1 MQKSEANDAVNM
13 VEVKINV
20 KKDEISLG
28 QPMHAVVPL
37 RLEWYKVCKTV
48 KVVEGRAFRKTKSE
62 KQILKSVTGVVEPGE
77 LLAVM
82 GPSGSVKTSLLN
94 SLAKR
99 QGITSGK
106 ILLNGEKIPKN
117 FNKLSAYVMQDDRL
131 FETLTP
137 RELFQ
142 FSAQLRLPRG
152 TTQKE
157 KDEMVET
164 VIKKLKMTSCAD
176 TRVGGHLLRGLS
188 GGERKRASIGYEM
201 IVNPSLLFLDEPT
214 SGLDSFTALTLINC
228 LRDLC
233 KEGHTVICTIHQP
246 SSTIFALLDRL
257 LLLVQGEVAYLGKVS
272 DSVEFFASLGYPCPT
287 YTNPAD
293 FYMVMLQTQN
303 EEEITRCKMFVEATA
318 KLLPKYTPRETETG
332 GNPIKS
338 EKRANFL
345 TQLRELTKRGWQTV
359 VRNPLSFMAKFGQ
372 TIALSILV
380 SLVYLK
386 MGTDQSGVTNRD
398 SALFFITMSQ
408 TIIGLNAV
416 LLTFP
421 LERSLLIRE
430 QSNGMY
436 SVSSYFLGKFLSGLP
451 LDFFFPSLFSVIIYW
466 TLGLNDSSPAR
477 FFCFLLALFSI
488 SICASSIGLSLGCIL
503 PNAETAVA
511 IAPFAFIPF
520 IPLFKFGYQS
530 LIINEM
536 TNLNFTCTE
545 SQYLQVQ
552 SPIGV
557 VEVCPITSGEQIL
570 DTLSYTWVDYWQ
582 AIGVLL
588 GLFAFFRLLALFALV
603 LQTRIALK
611 RTQT

>member
-1 MQKSEANDAVNM
+1 
-13 VEVKINV
+13 
-20 KKDEISLG
+20 
-28 QPMHAVVPL
+28 
-37 RLEWYKVCKTV
+37 
-48 KVVEGRAFRKTKSE
+48 
-62 KQILKSVTGVVEPGE
+62 
-77 LLAVM
+77 
-82 GPSGSVKTSLLN
+82 
-94 SLAKR
+94 
-99 QGITSGK
+99 
-106 ILLNGEKIPKN
+106 
-117 FNKLSAYVMQDDRL
+117 
-131 FETLTP
+131 
-137 RELFQ
+137 
-142 FSAQLRLPRG
+142 
-152 TTQKE
+152 
-157 KDEMVET
+157 
-164 VIKKLKMTSCAD
+164 
-176 TRVGGHLLRGLS
+176 
-188 GGERKRASIGYEM
+188 
-201 IVNPSLLFLDEPT
+201 LDEPT

-359 VRNPLSFMAKFGQ
+359 VGNPLSFMAKFGQ

-386 MGTDQSGVTNRD
+386 MGTDQSGVTNREG
-398 SALFFITMSQ
+398 ALFFITMSQ
-408 TIIGLNAV
+408 TMTGLNAV